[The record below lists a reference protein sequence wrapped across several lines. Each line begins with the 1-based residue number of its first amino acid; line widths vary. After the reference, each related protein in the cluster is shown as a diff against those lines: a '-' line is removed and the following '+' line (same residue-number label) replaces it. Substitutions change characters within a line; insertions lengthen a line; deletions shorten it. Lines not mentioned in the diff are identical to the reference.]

1 MSKTKEPRSGFFG
14 FYDSVVNRFVGVFE
28 KRIDFSKYEQ
38 YLEEFNE
45 ALTAFKD
52 DLKKRKSIPVMRYS
66 DDPFGYLSD
75 VFKIAD
81 YYLARNRFYI
91 E

>member
-28 KRIDFSKYEQ
+28 RRIDFSKYEQ

-52 DLKKRKSIPVMRYS
+52 DLKKRKSIPRKGNKCLM
-66 DDPFGYLSD
+66 P
-75 VFKIAD
+75 I
-81 YYLARNRFYI
+81 
-91 E
+91 